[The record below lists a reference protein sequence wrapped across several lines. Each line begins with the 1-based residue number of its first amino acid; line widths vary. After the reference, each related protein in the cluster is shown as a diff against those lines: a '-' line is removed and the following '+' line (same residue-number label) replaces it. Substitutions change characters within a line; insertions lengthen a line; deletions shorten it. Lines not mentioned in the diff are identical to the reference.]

1 MFMDGFSRLIM
12 GWAISMYPS
21 SATVLAALRSAITI
35 DPECGPF
42 GGVPEALRWDN
53 GLEFAAEA
61 LQTAGA
67 VLGCKVAKMPAYTPH
82 LRGKIERSHR
92 TIQDSFVAGLPF
104 HTDGPAAADGR
115 LYGPA
120 GDPMSLALFVD
131 HFAEWVRSYNAE
143 RPHEG
148 LAGMTPLEKW
158 CGDATPVRTVPPEQL
173 RWLLLAGQ
181 RRRILKDGI
190 HFQGLMF
197 IAPELNGRVGQDV
210 EVRYMPHD
218 LRTVEVFQGDAWLC
232 GASGAPVAW
241 LGSDWR
247 RSQLPGRLRRRPSC
261 RQGKPGV
268 THGEMTRT

>member
-82 LRGKIERSHR
+82 LRGKIERSH
-92 TIQDSFVAGLPF
+92 SFVAGLPF